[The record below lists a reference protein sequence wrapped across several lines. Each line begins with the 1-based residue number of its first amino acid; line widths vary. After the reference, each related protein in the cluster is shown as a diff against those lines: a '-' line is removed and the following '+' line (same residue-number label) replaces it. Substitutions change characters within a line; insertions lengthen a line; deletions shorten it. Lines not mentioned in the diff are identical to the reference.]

1 MCGGGAGVCHAPWL
15 LGSYFPDQRL
25 NPSPQQWNCRVLT
38 TEPARKSPKYG
49 FWCLYHRIIVR
60 TQSDNI
66 CKGLV
71 LFLKS
76 DIILINKETVF
87 RQHALLS
94 EISLSRGEI
103 ICKRW
108 KQTKWRNNYKHIP
121 TESESSSVVSDS
133 LQPHDSPWDSPGKN
147 IGVGRHTLLQEIL
160 PIQGSNSGLLHCR
173 QILYQLRH

>member
-1 MCGGGAGVCHAPWL
+1 M
-15 LGSYFPDQRL
+15 
-25 NPSPQQWNCRVLT
+25 
-38 TEPARKSPKYG
+38 
-49 FWCLYHRIIVR
+49 R

-66 CKGLV
+66 CKGLA

-108 KQTKWRNNYKHIP
+108 TQTKWRNNYKRIP
-121 TESESSSVVSDS
+121 TESESRSVVSDS
-133 LQPHDSPWDSPGKN
+133 LPPHGLQSPWNYSPWNSPGQN
-147 IGVGRHTLLQEIL
+147 TGVGSLSLFQGIFPT
-160 PIQGSNSGLLHCR
+160 QGSNPGLPHCR
-173 QILYQLRH
+173 QILYQLRHRGSPGSPQIQDKRMFIQVTLLS

>member
-1 MCGGGAGVCHAPWL
+1 M
-15 LGSYFPDQRL
+15 
-25 NPSPQQWNCRVLT
+25 
-38 TEPARKSPKYG
+38 
-49 FWCLYHRIIVR
+49 R

-66 CKGLV
+66 CKGLA

-108 KQTKWRNNYKHIP
+108 TQTKWRNNYKRIP
-121 TESESSSVVSDS
+121 TESESRSVVSDS

-147 IGVGRHTLLQEIL
+147 LGVGCHTLLQEIL
-160 PIQGSNSGLLHCR
+160 PTQGSNSGLPHCR
-173 QILYQLRH
+173 QILYQLRHQGSPLPHPHPKSLKRQKGQLLKSVSPDQQQQTRAEAKMTKIYRDSLGV

>member
-1 MCGGGAGVCHAPWL
+1 M
-15 LGSYFPDQRL
+15 
-25 NPSPQQWNCRVLT
+25 
-38 TEPARKSPKYG
+38 
-49 FWCLYHRIIVR
+49 R

-66 CKGLV
+66 CKGLA

-108 KQTKWRNNYKHIP
+108 TQTKWRNNYKRIP
-121 TESESSSVVSDS
+121 TESESRSVVSDS

-147 IGVGRHTLLQEIL
+147 IGVGCHTLLQEIL
-160 PIQGSNSGLLHCR
+160 PTQGSNPALLHCK
-173 QILYQLRH
+173 QTLYCLSHQGIHLYVLKTMSSYDTSNSSPTIQGLS